1 MPTYTLEQLQ
11 EEGPPY
17 ALAMLLRSFV
27 QGEPFITYGAIRNE
41 LEYQLGIERIFPTQ
55 IGHVAGSMMDKILTI
70 DPNAPLINVLITRGN
85 GVPGKGAGWYLAE
98 RYQNPRLQEWGAITK
113 EEKLRLVERERQLI
127 LQYKKWDAIYK
138 KLFDNSAREKIRAI
152 SENEADYGGL
162 PRGGAAESEEHKRLK
177 LWVSN
182 NPKKIGLSSKFG
194 KGQMECPLESGDTV
208 DVMFAEKNVFR
219 AVEVKSIRSTDKDL
233 KRGIYQC
240 VKYREVKRAE
250 AKPYE
255 SDIEAILVVERELP
269 VELADRARLLNVK
282 YKVVSVNTVDLG

>member
-1 MPTYTLEQLQ
+1 MVYPVVLQ
-11 EEGPPY
+11 GD
-17 ALAMLLRSFV
+17 FV
-27 QGEPFITYGAIRNE
+27 LF
-41 LEYQLGIERIFPTQ
+41 
-55 IGHVAGSMMDKILTI
+55 
-70 DPNAPLINVLITRGN
+70 
-85 GVPGKGAGWYLAE
+85 YLCH
-98 RYQNPRLQEWGAITK
+98 
-113 EEKLRLVERERQLI
+113 
-127 LQYKKWDAIYK
+127 D
-138 KLFDNSAREKIRAI
+138 LFDPVIHE
-152 SENEADYGGL
+152 DVD
-162 PRGGAAESEEHKRLK
+162 PAESEEHKRLK